1 MPPFFVRKTPAATAL
16 SVWLPDFRFEFPVES
31 PLATA
36 FAAND
41 ADVQPVLTDLSP
53 SMCRSLSVSCLS
65 IVLLFVSFGCSAEAR
80 KEKLLDRAS
89 AFMRAGEYDK
99 AEIECLNVLKIDR
112 ENVRALEHL
121 GVIWHDRGA
130 PLRAL
135 PFLAAVRTKSP
146 GNRDV
151 QRRVMQI
158 TLQLGKLAEA
168 RRDALALLQRAPDDK
183 EALLVLSRAA
193 RAKADLEQVDRALA
207 RADRG
212 SAQYHL
218 ASANLLLRRGDAGAA
233 AAALQRAQALEP
245 KSAQVR
251 MARAAYHLWLN
262 QRDQA
267 GAEFKAAAELAPTR
281 SNEKIR
287 YAEFLAE
294 SGKVAEARTLLEE
307 ITQKAPDYLPAW
319 RGLAYL
325 ALAEKKTDAAKTAL
339 EKIFSRDPGNYEGR
353 LTQAQLLLAQNDG
366 AKAVEELVAL
376 EKQYPAMADDKLL
389 LGQAYLQLGD
399 PVKARS
405 ALRSAVTQN
414 PDHQEAVML
423 LARLNLAAGEPNATA
438 QAMGEW
444 LTHHPTSVPAQ
455 MLFLDAMRAMGRLEE
470 AVESIRK
477 QVAAA
482 PERVE
487 LHRLLGLVLLQAQK
501 PDEARKSLERS
512 LELTPG
518 FLPIVAEL
526 VALELREKNF
536 AGAMRRVQ
544 AELARSPEP
553 AVRFLEARVLS
564 AEGRWDQA
572 ETVLLKVL
580 EEEPQMI
587 AAYDLLADGYV
598 ARASSSA
605 VLARMDEYLARRPGE
620 LQVVL
625 MAGRVYT
632 RLQQYAKA
640 RASYE
645 AHLTVRPDS
654 PLVLNN
660 LAYLCAEHL
669 DDPARALELARK
681 ARQLDAASP
690 EIADTLGLVL
700 YRRQEYAA
708 ALELFK
714 EASGK
719 APRNPEILYHV
730 GLASQQLGQ
739 HDVARAAF
747 ERAQKAGGDFPGK
760 ADIAR
765 RLAELPGAAAP
776 R

>member
-1 MPPFFVRKTPAATAL
+1 M
-16 SVWLPDFRFEFPVES
+16 
-31 PLATA
+31 
-36 FAAND
+36 
-41 ADVQPVLTDLSP
+41 
-53 SMCRSLSVSCLS
+53 RS
-65 IVLLFVSFGCSAEAR
+65 
-80 KEKLLDRAS
+80 
-89 AFMRAGEYDK
+89 GEYDK

-121 GVIWHDRGA
+121 GVIWHERGA
-130 PLRAL
+130 PVRAL
-135 PFLAAVRTKSP
+135 PFLVAVRTKSP
-146 GNRDV
+146 GNREV

-158 TLQLGKLAEA
+158 TVQLGKLAEA

-193 RAKADLEQVDRALA
+193 RSKADLEQVDRALT

-212 SAQYHL
+212 SAHYHL
-218 ASANLLLRRGDAGAA
+218 ALANLLMRRGDAAA
-233 AAALQRAQALEP
+233 AASALQRAQALEP

-251 MARAAYHLWLN
+251 MARAAYYLWLN
-262 QRDQA
+262 SRDQA
-267 GAEFKAAAELAPTR
+267 GGEFKAAAELAPPR
-281 SNEKIR
+281 SIEKIR

-294 SGKVAEARTLLEE
+294 GGKMAEARTLLEE
-307 ITQKAPDYLPAW
+307 TAEKVPDYLPAW

-325 ALAEKKTDAAKTAL
+325 ALAEKKPDVAKAAL
-339 EKIFSRDPGNYEGR
+339 EKILNRDPGNYEAR
-353 LTQAQLLLAQNDG
+353 LTRAQLQLEHNEV
-366 AKAVEELVAL
+366 AKALDELTAL
-376 EKQYPAMADDKLL
+376 GKQYPAMADDKVI
-389 LGQAYLQLGD
+389 LGQAYLQQGD
-399 PVKARS
+399 LAKART

-444 LTHHPTSVPAQ
+444 LTNQPTYVPAQ
-455 MLFLDAMRAMGRLEE
+455 MLFLDAMLAMGRLEE

-482 PERVE
+482 PDRVE
-487 LHRLLGLVLLQAQK
+487 LHRLLGLVLLQVQK
-501 PDEARKSLERS
+501 SDEARKSLERS

-526 VALELREKNF
+526 VALDLREKHF
-536 AGAMRRVQ
+536 PAAMKRVQ
-544 AELARSPEP
+544 AELARNPSPS
-553 AVRFLEARVLS
+553 VRFLEARVLA
-564 AEGRWDQA
+564 AEGRWEQV
-572 ETVLLKVL
+572 EPLLLKVL

-587 AAYDLLADGYV
+587 GAYDLLADGFV
-598 ARASSSA
+598 ARASSAA
-605 VLARMDEYLARRPGE
+605 VLARMDEYLARRSGE

-632 RLQQYAKA
+632 RLQQYVKA

-645 AHLTVRPDS
+645 AHLAVQPDS

-660 LAYLCAEHL
+660 LAYLCSEYL
-669 DDPARALELARK
+669 DDSARAFELARK

-700 YRRQEYAA
+700 YRRKDYAA
-708 ALELFK
+708 ALELFT

-719 APRNPEILYHV
+719 APRNPEFLYHL
-730 GLASQQLGQ
+730 GLANQQLGQ
-739 HDVARAAF
+739 NDIARAAY
-747 ERAQKAGGDFPGK
+747 ERAQKSVGDFPGK
-760 ADIAR
+760 ADIAW
-765 RLAELPGAAAP
+765 RLAELPVAAVP